1 MDKQRYTKKVYQR
14 NKDLSVR
21 LKGMKYTVDTV
32 IDFYSKFD
40 RYAHLTYVDLYQHI
54 SPSIRNGQYK
64 IFFKDDNITGFT
76 NWAFCSNSVLK
87 RFLSNGKLY
96 TMDWMSGFNLLY
108 VDFVASED
116 AFDVMRWLKNHSTR
130 MMGANRPIYWARS
143 TPNRIKRI
151 TKQTTKE
158 HWLWAE

>member
-1 MDKQRYTKKVYQR
+1 
-14 NKDLSVR
+14 
-21 LKGMKYTVDTV
+21 MKHTVDTV

-54 SPSIRNGQYK
+54 SPSIRNEQYK
-64 IFFKDDNITGFT
+64 IFIKDGKITGFT
-76 NWAFCSNSVLK
+76 NWAFCSKGVLE
-87 RFLSNGKLY
+87 RFLRDGRLH
-96 TMDWMSGFNLLY
+96 TLDWMSGFNLLY

-143 TPNRIKRI
+143 TPHRIKRI